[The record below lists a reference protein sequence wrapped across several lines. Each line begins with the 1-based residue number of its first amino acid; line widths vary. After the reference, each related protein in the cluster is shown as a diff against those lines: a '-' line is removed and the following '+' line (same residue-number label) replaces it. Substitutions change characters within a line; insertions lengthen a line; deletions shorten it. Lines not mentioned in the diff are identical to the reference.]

1 MIKFSDR
8 IFELLVVLTVN
19 INGEIVADIGYD

>member
-1 MIKFSDR
+1 MTKFSVK

-19 INGEIVADIGYD
+19 IDGEIVADIGYD